1 MMLTQENLSLMNLK
15 NEKTAFLPTLT
26 AVYRHQKLL
35 KEPIF
40 NFNFPNTLMISLS
53 VPIFSSGMRLAR
65 VAQAKFALEKTSNQR
80 EMVQQN
86 LTIGYQQAKISYNK
100 AVNDYR
106 SLKENVD
113 LTQKV
118 YNQTLIK
125 YKEGVSSSLE
135 LTQAQNQYLTT
146 ESSYYNAI
154 LNLFNARTAL
164 ERLLA
169 TE

>member
-1 MMLTQENLSLMNLK
+1 M
-15 NEKTAFLPTLT
+15 
-26 AVYRHQKLL
+26 V
-35 KEPIF
+35 
-40 NFNFPNTLMISLS
+40 SLS

-65 VAQAKFALEKTSNQR
+65 VGEAKIALEKTSNQR

-86 LTIGYQQAKISYNK
+86 LTIGYQQAKINYNK

-106 SLKENVD
+106 SLKENLA
-113 LTQKV
+113 LTEKV

-154 LNLFNARTAL
+154 LNLFNAKTAL